1 VIDGIYTGFSNI
13 TIRVTPLKAELLVN
27 PICHLLALL
36 GGATIVVV
44 SRLRV
49 NNQLDALFYCVYFT
63 SLHVSSNPVLIIR
76 RINCINTSSFY
87 GIHHDV
93 LR

>member
-1 VIDGIYTGFSNI
+1 MASFVFPTFSEVC
-13 TIRVTPLKAELLVN
+13 TVTSIKLLVNPLNAELN

-49 NNQLDALFYCVYFT
+49 NYVVFTNVIYFVFIVRVKIITWFLF
-63 SLHVSSNPVLIIR
+63 
-76 RINCINTSSFY
+76 
-87 GIHHDV
+87 
-93 LR
+93 

>member
-1 VIDGIYTGFSNI
+1 MTDGVI
-13 TIRVTPLKAELLVN
+13 VTSLSAVASYRRCGHGLSMPDHINPLNAELN

-49 NNQLDALFYCVYFT
+49 KLK
-63 SLHVSSNPVLIIR
+63 IIM
-76 RINCINTSSFY
+76 
-87 GIHHDV
+87 
-93 LR
+93 